1 MLEVLVYF
9 LIIQKENENKLYI
22 FIFILAGYMVITYI
36 LGVGDRHYDNILI
49 SKLNIFIKLIK
60 T

>member
-9 LIIQKENENKLYI
+9 LIIQNENKLYI
-22 FIFILAGYMVITYI
+22 FIYLSAGYMVITYI

-49 SKLNIFIKLIK
+49 SKLNIY
-60 T
+60 